1 MAGHDGAPNKLG
13 EDQAAEARAAVAA
26 LDVDGVLHRVRER
39 GPRPVGRQRAV
50 RDDVL
55 AGDRDDDGV
64 RLRMTRE
71 PLTLRGR
78 VPGLGVSRRVGPE
91 NFVIPD
97 RGDLVEVGRGRVAE
111 SDV

>member
-1 MAGHDGAPNKLG
+1 
-13 EDQAAEARAAVAA
+13 
-26 LDVDGVLHRVRER
+26 
-39 GPRPVGRQRAV
+39 
-50 RDDVL
+50 
-55 AGDRDDDGV
+55 
-64 RLRMTRE
+64 MTRE

-97 RGDLVEVGRGRVAE
+97 RGDLVEVGRGRVAK